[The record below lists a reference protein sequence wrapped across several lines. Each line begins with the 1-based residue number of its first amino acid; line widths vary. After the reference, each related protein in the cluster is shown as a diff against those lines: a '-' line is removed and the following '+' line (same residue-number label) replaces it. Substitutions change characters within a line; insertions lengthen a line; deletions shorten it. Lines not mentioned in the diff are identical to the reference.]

1 MVHRFAFLLAWILL
15 ASSGSAEERTVT
27 LVGDRWC
34 PFNCKGLPDENRGL
48 LVERAADALAE
59 EGIGVAYDELPWSRA
74 IIEVRNGN
82 YDAIVGTGLSETPDF
97 YFPPEP
103 LAIARHS
110 FYTLPSSSWKYQ
122 GLESLQ
128 AIRIGVIQDYSYG
141 GLYDSYIKENRNE
154 DNQIVI
160 LRGDEV
166 LPRLIKMLELGRI
179 DALVAEERVLNYHF
193 RSKGERNRLR
203 YAGLANKEELYVGF
217 SPELEDGAELA
228 EALGRG
234 LVKAAFGIE

>member
-1 MVHRFAFLLAWILL
+1 MDFIGQQWL
-15 ASSGSAEERTVT
+15 SGRT
-27 LVGDRWC
+27 DRNAGGRPAC

-141 GLYDSYIKENRNE
+141 GLYDSYN
-154 DNQIVI
+154 
-160 LRGDEV
+160 
-166 LPRLIKMLELGRI
+166 
-179 DALVAEERVLNYHF
+179 F